1 MPLYRPRT
9 WTIPSSPGLH
19 ACAIP
24 PFTCLM
30 QALYMDTS
38 ALYGSLCMNNSAIYG
53 PYTGPAHGQFRPLRT
68 SMHRQFLHLRA
79 LYTPCTWTLPPSTG
93 LYAWM
98 IPPLTGLIQALY
110 MHKSA
115 LYGLLCMGNSLC
127 VALYKPRT
135 LTNPASTGIFT
146 RTNPCQWP
154 LYRPCTNESLELWED
169 ENESLEL
176 WNVHHFP

>member
-38 ALYGSLCMNNSAIYG
+38 ALYGPLCMNNSAIYG
-53 PYTGPAHGQFRPLRT
+53 PYTGPAHGQSRPLRA
-68 SMHRQFLHLRA
+68 SMHRQSLHLRA

-93 LYAWM
+93 LY
-98 IPPLTGLIQALY
+98 
-110 MHKSA
+110 MHGQFRHLRA
-115 LYGLLCMGNSLC
+115 
-127 VALYKPRT
+127 
-135 LTNPASTGIFT
+135 
-146 RTNPCQWP
+146 
-154 LYRPCTNESLELWED
+154 LYRPCTWTLPPSTGLYAWTIPCACGPLQAPYSDNPCLHGHLYTDNPVSMVLVQALCK
-169 ENESLEL
+169 
-176 WNVHHFP
+176 

>member
-68 SMHRQFLHLRA
+68 SMHRQSLHLRA
-79 LYTPCTWTLPPSTG
+79 LYTPCAWTLPPSTG
-93 LYAWM
+93 LYAWTT
-98 IPPLTGLIQALY
+98 PPFTGLIQAMHMDTSAPLRVSMHGQFRVRVALLQPPYSDNPCLHGHLY
-110 MHKSA
+110 TDNPVSVV
-115 LYGLLCMGNSLC
+115 L
-127 VALYKPRT
+127 VQALYK
-135 LTNPASTGIFT
+135 
-146 RTNPCQWP
+146 
-154 LYRPCTNESLELWED
+154 
-169 ENESLEL
+169 
-176 WNVHHFP
+176 